1 MERARYGMKYPSL
14 SYMRPTS
21 LYPHSLSLSQ
31 ISLWRSIWQ
40 VLSMGLF
47 LPSRSGKSLS
57 KLREK
62 NKIRVIHDDLKVWRD
77 LFRKWDNPL
86 RREVNLF
93 EWIWDTGKKKFSRNS
108 RSLSRHPS
116 FQRRTIISCIP
127 AIYYLCTPFFLAGF
141 AHERGNALICIGF
154 ANVGT
159 RDPDPVYRI
168 IPLVK

>member
-1 MERARYGMKYPSL
+1 MTFHMTGIIYGAFP
-14 SYMRPTS
+14 
-21 LYPHSLSLSQ
+21 
-31 ISLWRSIWQ
+31 
-40 VLSMGLF
+40 
-47 LPSRSGKSLS
+47 PSRSGKSLS

-127 AIYYLCTPFFLAGF
+127 AIYHVCTPFFLAGF

-168 IPLVK
+168 IPLVKKTDALAQKAFGLFWSEWSMQLQIEVKRGSTV